1 VSSDAPGDAR
11 HPHRWGFADTRLEFD
26 GPRSVRMTG
35 TRYPLSGQSMP
46 YLIPYVEQMLG
57 VPVDPADVKPES
69 TPEVPAPRL
78 NPALMAALERL
89 LPSDR
94 RSTDPVVRLAHSH
107 GQLAVGEVDRLLYG
121 GRFARVAD
129 VVVEPVDEGEVRAIV
144 AAAVEQDACLV
155 PFGGG
160 TTVSGALLCPEH
172 EARTIV
178 SVDMRRMCRVL
189 SVDEVN
195 GCALVE
201 AGIAGADLEAALGA
215 LGFTSGH
222 TPDSLEFSTL
232 GGWIA
237 TNASGM
243 KKNRYGNIE
252 DIVIEATLVTPAG
265 TIETR
270 RPAARTSTGMQ
281 PLSLL
286 FGSEGNLGVITKAL
300 IKIHPKPEECRYGS
314 LVFRS
319 FADGVAF
326 LKAVRAEGA
335 LPASIRLV
343 NNREFRLGQSLR
355 PAARGV
361 HAWKSALQRKWLFG
375 VLGFDPATLAACTIV
390 MEGTRD
396 EVARQEDA
404 LRRLAKRFRAV
415 WGGAE
420 NGRRGY
426 SLTFA
431 IAYLRDFFS
440 QFGISAESF
449 ETSVPWDRIEEVCGA
464 AERALAAEGT
474 ARGVA
479 GHPYLSHRVT
489 QTYHS
494 GVCIYFTLAFSGRG
508 LADPSG
514 VFHDIEQALRQV
526 ILDHGGSL
534 SHHHGVGK
542 IRQRFLPQVHSSAG
556 LELVRAA
563 KRAVDPGNIFGIGN
577 GACGPS
583 QADTSAG

>member
-1 VSSDAPGDAR
+1 MPDDAR
-11 HPHRWGFADTRLEFD
+11 HLHRWGFADTRLEFD

-35 TRYPLSGQSMP
+35 ARYPLSGQSMP
-46 YLIPYVEQMLG
+46 HLIPYVEQMLG
-57 VPVDPADVKPES
+57 FTFDPAAVLPES
-69 TPEVPAPRL
+69 TPAVAAPHL
-78 NPALMAALERL
+78 NPALMAALELL
-89 LPSDR
+89 LPPER
-94 RSTDPVVRLAHSH
+94 RSTDALTRLAHSH

-121 GRFARVAD
+121 GRLARVAD
-129 VVVEPVDEGEVRAIV
+129 VVVEPASEDEVREIV
-144 AAAVEQDACLV
+144 AAAIEHDACLV
-155 PFGGG
+155 PYGGG
-160 TTVSGALLCPEH
+160 TNVSGALMYPEG

-178 SVDMRRMCRVL
+178 SIDMRRMCRVL
-189 SVDEVN
+189 AIDRAN

-201 AGIAGADLEAALGA
+201 AGITGSALEAALDADGY
-215 LGFTSGH
+215 TCGH

-252 DIVIEATLVTPAG
+252 DIVIEATLVTPSG

-281 PLSLL
+281 TLSLL

-300 IKIHPKPEECRYGS
+300 IAIHSKPEECRYGS

-326 LKAVRAEGA
+326 LKAVRADGM

-343 NNREFRLGQSLR
+343 NNREFRLGQALR
-355 PAARGV
+355 PAAHGI
-361 HAWKSALQRKWLFG
+361 HAWTSALQRKWLFG
-375 VLGFDPATLAACTIV
+375 VLGFDPAALAACTIV
-390 MEGTRD
+390 MEGRRS
-396 EVARQEDA
+396 EVALQERA

-440 QFGISAESF
+440 QFGIAAESF
-449 ETSVPWDRIEEVCGA
+449 ETSVPWDRIEAVCAA
-464 AERALAAEGT
+464 AEQTLASECA

-479 GHPYLSHRVT
+479 GQAYLSYRVT
-489 QTYHS
+489 QTYHA
-494 GVCIYFTLAFSGRG
+494 GVCIYFTMALSGRG
-508 LADPSG
+508 LADLGG
-514 VFHDIEQALRQV
+514 VFHDIEQTLRQV

-542 IRQRFLPQVHSSAG
+542 IRQRFLPQVHSGAG
-556 LELVRAA
+556 LELIRAA

-577 GACGPS
+577 GACGR
-583 QADTSAG
+583 

>member
-1 VSSDAPGDAR
+1 MASDAR

-35 TRYPLSGQSMP
+35 ARYPLSGQSMP
-46 YLIPYVEQMLG
+46 HLIPYVEHMLG
-57 VPVDPADVKPES
+57 VSFDPADVMPES
-69 TPEVPAPRL
+69 TPPVPPPRL
-78 NPALMAALERL
+78 NSTLMAALERL
-89 LPSDR
+89 LPPER
-94 RSTDPVVRLAHSH
+94 RSTDPLFRLAHSH

-129 VVVEPVDEGEVRAIV
+129 VVVEPVNEDEVRAIV
-144 AAAVEQDACLV
+144 AAAIEHGACLV
-155 PFGGG
+155 PYGGG
-160 TTVSGALLCPEH
+160 TNVSGALLCPED
-172 EARTIV
+172 EVRTIV
-178 SVDMRRMCRVL
+178 SIDMRRMRRVL
-189 SVDEVN
+189 SVNRAN

-201 AGIAGADLEAALGA
+201 AGITGAALEEALGA
-215 LGFTSGH
+215 LGCTCGH

-252 DIVIEATLVTPAG
+252 DIVVEATLVTPSG

-281 PLSLL
+281 PLPLF

-300 IKIHPKPEECRYGS
+300 IAIHPKPEECRYGS

-343 NNREFRLGQSLR
+343 NNREFRLGQALR
-355 PAARGV
+355 PAAHGI
-361 HAWKSALQRKWLFG
+361 HGWKSALQRKWLFG
-375 VLGFDPATLAACTIV
+375 VLGFDPAALAACTIV
-390 MEGTRD
+390 MEGTSH
-396 EVARQEDA
+396 EVARQERA

-440 QFGISAESF
+440 QFGIAAESF
-449 ETSVPWDRIEEVCGA
+449 ETSVPWDRIEEVCAA
-464 AERALAAEGT
+464 AERTIASECA

-479 GHPYLSHRVT
+479 GHPYLSYRVT
-489 QTYHS
+489 QTYHA
-494 GVCIYFTLAFSGRG
+494 GVCIYFTMAFSGRG
-508 LADPSG
+508 LADPGG
-514 VFHDIEQALRQV
+514 VFHDIEQTLRQV

-542 IRQRFLPQVHSSAG
+542 IRQRFLPQVHSDAG
-556 LELVRAA
+556 LEVIRAA
-563 KRAVDPGNIFGIGN
+563 KRAIDPDNIFGIGN
-577 GACGPS
+577 GACGSS
-583 QADTSAG
+583 QTGTSIS

>member
-1 VSSDAPGDAR
+1 
-11 HPHRWGFADTRLEFD
+11 
-26 GPRSVRMTG
+26 MTG
-35 TRYPLSGQSMP
+35 ARYPLSGQSMP
-46 YLIPYVEQMLG
+46 HLIPFVEQMLG
-57 VPVDPADVKPES
+57 LPFDPAAVRPES
-69 TPEVPAPRL
+69 TPPVPPPCL
-78 NPALMAALERL
+78 NPALMAAIEHL
-89 LPSDR
+89 LPSER
-94 RSTDPVVRLAHSH
+94 RSTDPRARLAHSH
-107 GQLAVGEVDRLLYG
+107 GQLSIGEVDRVLYG
-121 GRFARVAD
+121 GRLARVAD
-129 VVVEPVDEGEVRAIV
+129 VVVEPESEDEVRAIV
-144 AAAVEQDACLV
+144 ETAIAHDACLV
-155 PFGGG
+155 PYGGG
-160 TTVSGALLCPEH
+160 TNVSGALLCPE
-172 EARTIV
+172 EEGRTIV
-178 SVDMRRMCRVL
+178 SIDMRRMRRVL
-189 SVDEVN
+189 SVDRAN

-201 AGIAGADLEAALGA
+201 AGITGADLEEALSALGY
-215 LGFTSGH
+215 TCGH

-252 DIVIEATLVTPAG
+252 DIVVEATLVTPSG
-265 TIETR
+265 TVETR

-281 PLSLL
+281 PLALL

-300 IKIHPKPEECRYGS
+300 IAIHPKPEECRYGS

-326 LKAVRAEGA
+326 LKTVRAAGA

-343 NNREFRLGQSLR
+343 NNREFRFGQALR
-355 PAARGV
+355 PAAHGV

-375 VLGFDPATLAACTIV
+375 VLGFDLAALAACTIV

-396 EVARQEDA
+396 EVAREERT
-404 LRRLAKRFRAV
+404 LRRLARRFRAV

-440 QFGISAESF
+440 QFGIVAESF
-449 ETSVPWDRIEEVCGA
+449 ETSAPWDRIEEVCSA
-464 AERALAAEGT
+464 AERALASECA

-479 GHPYLSHRVT
+479 GRPYLSYRVT
-489 QTYHS
+489 QTYHA
-494 GVCIYFTLAFSGRG
+494 GVCIYFTMAFSGQG
-508 LADPSG
+508 LADPGG

-542 IRQRFLPQVHSSAG
+542 IRQRFLPQVHSGAG
-556 LELVRAA
+556 LELIRAA

-577 GACGPS
+577 GACGR
-583 QADTSAG
+583 

>member
-1 VSSDAPGDAR
+1 VSSPGTGDAR
-11 HPHRWGFADTRLEFD
+11 HPHRWGFADTRLELD

-35 TRYPLSGQSMP
+35 ARYPLSGRSMP
-46 YLIPYVEQMLG
+46 HLIPFVEQMLG
-57 VPVDPADVKPES
+57 LPFDASAVQPES
-69 TPEVPAPRL
+69 TPPVPPPVL
-78 NPALMAALERL
+78 HPALMAALERSI
-89 LPSDR
+89 PSER
-94 RSTDPVVRLAHSH
+94 RSTDPAARLAHSH

-121 GRFARVAD
+121 GRLARVAD
-129 VVVEPVDEGEVRAIV
+129 VVVEPVDEDEVRAIIG
-144 AAAVEQDACLV
+144 AAVEHGACLV

-160 TTVSGALLCPEH
+160 TNVSGALMCPED

-178 SVDMRRMCRVL
+178 SIDMRRMCRVL
-189 SVDEVN
+189 SVDRAN

-201 AGIAGADLEAALGA
+201 AGITGADLEEALGA
-215 LGFTSGH
+215 LGCTCGH
-222 TPDSLEFSTL
+222 TPDSIEFSTL

-252 DIVIEATLVTPAG
+252 DIVIEATLVTPSG
-265 TIETR
+265 TVETR
-270 RPAARTSTGMQ
+270 RPAARTSTGIQ

-300 IKIHPKPEECRYGS
+300 IAIHPKPEECRYGS

-326 LKAVRAEGA
+326 LKAMRADGT

-355 PAARGV
+355 PAAHGAN
-361 HAWKSALQRKWLFG
+361 AWKSALQRKWLLN
-375 VLGFDPATLAACTIV
+375 VLGFDPTTLAACTIV
-390 MEGTRD
+390 MEGRSD
-396 EVARQEDA
+396 EVARQERA
-404 LRRLAKRFRAV
+404 LRRLAGRFRAV

-440 QFGISAESF
+440 QFGILAESF
-449 ETSVPWDRIEEVCGA
+449 ETSVPWNRIEEMCA
-464 AERALAAEGT
+464 AAEGAIVSECG
-474 ARGVA
+474 ARGVT
-479 GHPYLSHRVT
+479 GRPYLSYRVT
-489 QTYHS
+489 QTYHA
-494 GVCIYFTLAFSGRG
+494 GVCVYFTMAFLGRG
-508 LADPSG
+508 LADPSA
-514 VFHDIEQALRQV
+514 VFHDIEQSLRQV

-542 IRQRFLPQVHSSAG
+542 IRQRFLPQVHSGTG
-556 LELVRAA
+556 LEVIRAA
-563 KRAVDPGNIFGIGN
+563 KRAVDPGNVFGIAN
-577 GACGPS
+577 GACGK
-583 QADTSAG
+583 AG